1 MAKGTGQGTGRTEEV
16 VVDGRAGE
24 EGDNKTGFRVHIKP
38 LA

>member
-24 EGDNKTGFRVHIKP
+24 GETIKQVFVYI
-38 LA
+38 